1 MFFQETSNRIHKIQV
16 KVDIGESRV
25 AEIGGRKSGFTIVK
39 KESNST
45 FERQCFFLVFFGR
58 HGVRLAKRR
67 SKSTLGSAMFRNPLV
82 FCYFENRKV
91 KLENEKVQKCLMK
104 LMFFGATA
112 ICICKRQYKVEKG
125 GRRKMGHGLGSQRF
139 TEIIW
144 RFY

>member
-1 MFFQETSNRIHKIQV
+1 M
-16 KVDIGESRV
+16 
-25 AEIGGRKSGFTIVK
+25 GGRKSGFTIVK

-45 FERQCFFLVFFGR
+45 FRRQCLFCSFFGR

-91 KLENEKVQKCLMK
+91 KLENEKALKCLMK
-104 LMFFGATA
+104 FMFFGTAA

-125 GRRKMGHGLGSQRF
+125 VGGTWQHGLGSQRF